1 MASNLEFVPFK
12 DFVESLPAR
21 TVAKSGDK
29 SIVSNSTDG
38 PGSETN
44 AVQAQKVLAENV
56 AREFD
61 PTRTSGNKY
70 KAGESVIYNGIVK
83 TFKVD
88 HYGAWSD
95 SDVYPEDAD
104 LANLVVPNLREFNK
118 VLTYQKAAGGSVNF
132 NPFYAPTS
140 HDSNVFRLEKVE
152 YSGVSTYDI
161 YADDSASALSRVL
174 LKSNVPFGV
183 NVEIELPE
191 GYDRFLFFKNSYV
204 TTGILVYIYNV
215 NKNSLPY
222 KMGDVSENMAT
233 LNESVV
239 DVEKEFVA
247 KESVF
252 HYTKSA
258 VAGQNLSFSY
268 SPSASGKFV
277 LEKTAYGDVET
288 YDIYKRDSSG
298 VHSQSIYKSNVLFG
312 EVVELALPEGYDNF
326 LFYKGTTVSTGIDL
340 TLYKANTD
348 TLAWAVERLAGLD
361 GEFVAR
367 TKERNFVKG
376 AGNDDRLSF
385 YWTPV
390 ESEEKVVVEKTEYVG
405 VNTYDIYLSDST
417 NTNPLKV
424 FRPNVRFGEIV
435 PVKLSAGY
443 DRFLF
448 YKQEKTTN
456 KIDVTLYRVLQRT
469 LSGQVSLVGGDVDK
483 LYPLKGRKLV
493 CFGDSIT
500 QFSQDGWRYS
510 DWFKDASKADVV
522 NVGIGGTRYSL
533 RTDVVETP
541 TTSNQ
546 AWAAIDIYNLVR
558 SWCENDFA
566 AVDNAVQW
574 LYENE
579 SRSYG
584 WIVDNLK
591 NTPIASAEYVTLFA
605 GTNDYSGGADL
616 GVINNGD
623 QKTVLGAL
631 SSIVEELLTAN
642 PKLHIFI
649 FSPIIR
655 WFGSNRQPENF
666 SDVYVRNVGSEI
678 TLKTFAAAIC
688 EAGKNLHIPT
698 CDLYNSLGWTMWN
711 YGEYFPVGD
720 DTHPQYGFKNI
731 GLRFNSF
738 ITSHLSS

>member
-1 MASNLEFVPFK
+1 MAAEDEIRVKDITPTIDAFRTGDKMLIDGPSGSANMYSSKLLE
-12 DFVESLPAR
+12 LTAHNALAGN
-21 TVAKSGDK
+21 VAK
-29 SIVSNSTDG
+29 
-38 PGSETN
+38 
-44 AVQAQKVLAENV
+44 
-56 AREFD
+56 EFD
-61 PTRTSGNKY
+61 PERTSENPY
-70 KAGESVIYNGIVK
+70 KADESVIYNGVVK

-95 SDVYPEDAD
+95 SDVYSEAAD
-104 LANLVVPNLREFNK
+104 LANLVIPNLRELDK
-118 VLTYQKAAGGSVNF
+118 VLMFQKAAGGSVNF
-132 NPFYAPTS
+132 NPFYTPTS
-140 HDSNVFRLEKVE
+140 HDSNLFRLEKVA
-152 YSGVSTYDI
+152 YGSVTTYDI
-161 YADDSASALSRVL
+161 YANDSTATLSQTL
-174 LKSNVPFGV
+174 LKSNVPFDED
-183 NVEIELPE
+183 VEIELPT
-191 GYDRFLFFKNSYV
+191 GYDRILFYKGTSV
-204 TTGILVYIYNV
+204 TTGILVNIYNV

-222 KMGDVSENMAT
+222 KVDNLEGNVSALDGRVT
-233 LNESVV
+233 
-239 DVEKEFVA
+239 DVEEEFIA

-252 HYTKSA
+252 HYTKAA

-268 SPSASGKFV
+268 SPTASGYFV

-288 YDIYKRDSSG
+288 YDIYQRDSSG
-298 VHSQSIYKSNVLFG
+298 AHSQSIYKSNVLFG
-312 EVVELALPEGYDNF
+312 EVVELTLPEGYDNF

-348 TLAWAVERLAGLD
+348 TLAWTVERLAGLD

-376 AGNDDRLSF
+376 AGTNERLSF

-417 NTNPLKV
+417 NTNQLKV

-546 AWAAIDIYNLVR
+546 AWAAIDIYNLVH
-558 SWCENDFA
+558 SWCENDFT

-584 WIVDNLK
+584 WIVNNLK

-605 GTNDYSGGADL
+605 GTNDYGGGAEL
-616 GVINNGD
+616 GAVNNGD
-623 QKTVLGAL
+623 EKTVLGAL

-655 WFGSNRQPENF
+655 WFGSGRLPENF
-666 SDVYVRNVGSEI
+666 SDVYIRGSGSAI
-678 TLKTFAAAIC
+678 TLKAFAEAIC

-698 CDLYNSLGWTMWN
+698 CDLYNSLGWNMWN
-711 YGEYFPVGD
+711 YGEYFPND
-720 DTHPQYGFKNI
+720 DNTHPQYGFKNI